1 MHATQ
6 DVVSEL
12 MILVKEKAKTHDLN
26 SLVQVDSLHMFLNR
40 YLGEVEAK
48 FDHAPFLY
56 LFPFMSQK

>member
-48 FDHAPFLY
+48 FDLL
-56 LFPFMSQK
+56 LFFTFFHL